1 MYIIVYIYIYNS
13 LVCTKRSVSAER
25 LIQLI
30 PQDVFLKRL

>member
-1 MYIIVYIYIYNS
+1 MYIIVYIYNI